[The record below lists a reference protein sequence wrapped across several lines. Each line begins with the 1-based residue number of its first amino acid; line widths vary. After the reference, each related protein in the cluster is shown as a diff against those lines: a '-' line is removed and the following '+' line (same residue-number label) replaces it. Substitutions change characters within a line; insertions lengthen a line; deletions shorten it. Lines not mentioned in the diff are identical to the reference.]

1 MSITTGI
8 AADDITLGTKAD
20 TIVSGAGNDT
30 ITGTAGANNIT
41 TGDGVDTV
49 ALGTGAET
57 IDMGAGNDIITAAGN
72 LANTD
77 IIDGGAGTDTLTTT
91 TGITSASVMGGVS
104 NIEIINPI
112 GAINTTTDG
121 AMGGATT
128 FLINDANAQILT
140 LGGAAAG
147 KTWTPDTVVTF
158 TTGTQSNNKLIAN
171 NANVG
176 LTVKIDGA
184 DIEAG
189 MSITGGT
196 GTDVLEVTADGDG
209 DADLDAVSGV
219 ETIIVKDS
227 LTAGDDL
234 TLIVNNNITTAT
246 EASVTYDASELDL
259 SLIHI

>member
-1 MSITTGI
+1 MGVGNVITITGTNAATPMSITTGV
-8 AADDITLGTKAD
+8 AADIITLGTKAD
-20 TIVSGAGNDT
+20 TLVSGAGND
-30 ITGTAGANNIT
+30 IIDGTAGANHIT
-41 TGDGVDTV
+41 AGDGVDTV
-49 ALGTGAET
+49 TLGTGAET
-57 IDMGAGNDIITAAGN
+57 IDMGAGNDIITAGAN

-91 TGITSASVMGGVS
+91 VGITSASVMGGVS

-158 TTGTQSNNKLIAN
+158 ASGTQTNNKLIDN

-176 LTVKIDGA
+176 LTVKVAGA

-189 MSITGGT
+189 MSVQGGT
-196 GTDVLEVTADGDG
+196 GTDVLEVTADGDNN
-209 DADLDAVSGV
+209 ADLDAVSGV
-219 ETIIVKDS
+219 ETIIVKD
-227 LTAGDDL
+227 L
-234 TLIVNNNITTAT
+234 
-246 EASVTYDASELDL
+246 
-259 SLIHI
+259 